1 VPAMMVQNVSVM
13 VLIMRSVQK
22 PTHQPNFQI

>member
-13 VLIMRSVQK
+13 PLIMRPVLK
-22 PTHQPNFQI
+22 LTH